1 MVEGEENPLIYA
13 QVSYQGTYIMRDTN
27 DSVATILESISDAFF
42 ALDHEWCFT
51 YVNHRAELLLQRTR
65 EALLGR
71 SVWEEF
77 PGSADTVFYQQYHEA
92 VTTQKMVHFEDYY
105 SLFSVWF
112 EVRAYPSQDG
122 LAVYFHDIT
131 QRKHAEEERERLLR
145 QVEAERATAEAHAR
159 QVDAMLA
166 NMSEGIIIADPQGN
180 VLQMNA
186 VAAQIHSYNQPQE
199 FQRNLIEF
207 PDTFELY
214 STNGRSISIEE
225 WPLARVL
232 RGETVMDYEVRVKR
246 IQTGDVRIWS
256 YSGGLVRDDQ
266 GVVTMAMLTLR
277 DITAHK
283 EAEERVRASEER
295 FRLLCDN
302 APIGIAISRG
312 IHNVYINQTLVNLFG
327 YDSVAE
333 LLGISFLE
341 LVTPECREQIRT
353 YVAQRER
360 GEVAPVSYET
370 TGLRKDHST
379 FTLAV
384 DVGRMPL
391 GDEIAS
397 ITFMTDITERKEAE
411 RHKDDFLSMASHE
424 LRTPITSVKAYTQ
437 LLQRMFEKEGK
448 KEPALYLSKMDTQIN
463 KLTQLIV
470 TLLDVTRLQA
480 NKLVFTDASFD
491 FDTLVHDVVE
501 NIQRTTPR
509 HSIVIDGSIKR
520 SIVGDRERLGQVLR
534 NLIGNAVK
542 YSPRQEIVRVSL
554 SSTFEQLTVHVQ
566 DFGIGIP
573 RHQQAK
579 VFERF
584 YRVYENNDTTYPGLG
599 IGLYMA
605 REIIARHH
613 GTLSVESVEGQ
624 GSIFSFSL
632 PLQREE
638 QKTKAS

>member
-1 MVEGEENPLIYA
+1 MVEGEEYSLLYA

-42 ALDHEWCFT
+42 ALDREWCFT

-65 EALLGR
+65 ETLLGR

-77 PGSADTVFYQQYHEA
+77 SGSADTIFYQQYHEA
-92 VTTQKMVHFEDYY
+92 ITTQQMVQFEDYY
-105 SLFSVWF
+105 ALTSTWF
-112 EVRAYPSQDG
+112 EVRAYPSQEG
-122 LAVYFHDIT
+122 LAIYFHDIT
-131 QRKHAEEERERLLR
+131 ERKHAEEERERLLR
-145 QVEAERATAEAHAR
+145 QVEAERASAETHAR
-159 QVDAMLA
+159 QVNAILA

-186 VAAQIHSYNQPQE
+186 VAAQIHSYKQQHE

-214 STNGRSISIEE
+214 STDGRLMSLDE
-225 WPLARVL
+225 WPLARIL

-246 IQTGDVRIWS
+246 LRTGNVQILS
-256 YSGGLVRDDQ
+256 YSGGLVRNDQ
-266 GVVTMAMLTLR
+266 SVVTLAMLTLR

-312 IHNVYINQTLVNLFG
+312 VNTIYINQTFVNLFG
-327 YDSVAE
+327 YDSAAE
-333 LLGISFLE
+333 LMDISFLE
-341 LVTPECREQIRT
+341 LVTPECREQILS

-360 GEVAPVSYET
+360 GEAAPVSYEAI
-370 TGLRKDHST
+370 GLRKDRST

-391 GDEIAS
+391 GDEVAS
-397 ITFMTDITERKEAE
+397 ITFTTDITERKEAE
-411 RHKDDFLSMASHE
+411 RRKDDFLSMASHE

-480 NKLVFTDASFD
+480 DKLVFTEETFDVDA
-491 FDTLVHDVVE
+491 LVHEVVE
-501 NIQRTTPR
+501 NLQRTTPR
-509 HSIVIDGSIKR
+509 HSIIVDGSIKR
-520 SIVGDRERLGQVLR
+520 SVVGDRERLGQVLR
-534 NLIGNAVK
+534 NLIVNAVK
-542 YSPRQEIVRVSL
+542 YSPRHDTVRVSL
-554 SSTFEQLTVHVQ
+554 SSTSEQLTVRVQ

-573 RHQQAK
+573 KHQQAR

-584 YRVYENNDTTYPGLG
+584 YRVYDNNDTTYPGLG
-599 IGLYMA
+599 IGLYIA
-605 REIIARHH
+605 REIIARYH